1 MRKRVLGRGLEALIS
16 QDLRETVSETERV
29 KELAIDRI
37 DPNPYQPRTEFDR
50 EHLKEL
56 ATSIKRHGVLQPVV
70 VRRVGDRYQLVIGE
84 RRLRAARIAGKATIP
99 SIVRELEQ
107 SQSLKYALL
116 ENLQREDLNP
126 IEEARGY
133 STLMDEFGLTA
144 PEISGILGKNRS
156 TITNTV
162 RLLTLPGQVIELISS
177 GKLTSGHARAL
188 LSIEG
193 DKEQLRWAERVIAEG
208 MTVREVEQTA
218 TRKEGVKRR
227 RGLRKI
233 DPQIRVIEEE
243 LEIHLGS
250 RVRITPRR
258 KGGVISIEYYSNEE
272 LERILEKMG
281 VEKKF

>member
-1 MRKRVLGRGLEALIS
+1 VRKRVLGRGLEALIS

-29 KELAIDRI
+29 KELDIDRI
-37 DPNPYQPRTEFDR
+37 DPNPYQPRTDFDR

-126 IEEARGY
+126 IDEARGY

>member
-1 MRKRVLGRGLEALIS
+1 VRKRVLGRGLEALIS

-29 KELAIDRI
+29 KELDIDRI
-37 DPNPYQPRTEFDR
+37 DPNPYQPRTDFDR

-208 MTVREVEQTA
+208 LTVREVEQTA

-258 KGGVISIEYYSNEE
+258 KGGVISIEDS
-272 LERILEKMG
+272 
-281 VEKKF
+281 

>member
-1 MRKRVLGRGLEALIS
+1 MLGRGLEALIS

-29 KELAIDRI
+29 KELDIDRI
-37 DPNPYQPRTEFDR
+37 DPNPYQPRTDFDR

-107 SQSLKYALL
+107 SQSLKFALL

-133 STLMDEFGLTA
+133 STLMNEFGLTA
-144 PEISGILGKNRS
+144 PEIAGLLGKNRS
-156 TITNTV
+156 TITNTL
-162 RLLTLPGQVIELISS
+162 RLLTLPDQVIELISS

-188 LSIEG
+188 LSLEG
-193 DKEQLRWAERVIAEG
+193 EKEQLRWAERVIAEG

-218 TRKEGVKRR
+218 TRKKGVKRR

-233 DPQIRVIEEE
+233 DPQIKDIEEE

-272 LERILEKMG
+272 LERILEKIG
-281 VEKKF
+281 VEKTF

>member
-1 MRKRVLGRGLEALIS
+1 VRKRVLGRGLEALIS

-29 KELAIDRI
+29 KELDIDRI
-37 DPNPYQPRTEFDR
+37 DPNPYQPRTDFDR